1 MYPWDGKNVYFIGFM
16 ATGKSRVG
24 REFARLL
31 GRPFIDS
38 DALIEESVG
47 MSISDIFTM
56 EGESA
61 FRQLEIKAVEEI
73 SEKKNQVVALGG
85 GAVINEINWQ
95 KISGSGLTI
104 CLTASAD
111 LLYDRISRKS
121 HRPLMA
127 NSSPAELLTKIKSL
141 LAQREP
147 YYTRADYCF
156 KSSSA
161 LSPGKL
167 AAKIYE
173 QLLDEV

>member
-24 REFARLL
+24 QEFARLL

-38 DALIEESVG
+38 DDLIEERAG
-47 MSISDIFTM
+47 MSISDIFSR
-56 EGESA
+56 EGEPA
-61 FRQLEIKAVEEI
+61 FRQLEIKIVREI
-73 SEKKNQVVALGG
+73 SKKKNQVVALGG
-85 GAVINEINWQ
+85 GAVIDEKNWQ
-95 KISGSGLTI
+95 KISDSGLTI
-104 CLTASAD
+104 CLTAPAD
-111 LLYDRISRKS
+111 LLYDRISRKT

-127 NSSPAELLTKIKSL
+127 SSSSAELLAKIKNL
-141 LAQREP
+141 FAQREP

-161 LSPGKL
+161 LSPRKL

>member
-24 REFARLL
+24 QEFARLL
-31 GRPFIDS
+31 GRSFIDS
-38 DALIEESVG
+38 DDLIEKRAG
-47 MSISDIFTM
+47 MSISDIFSG
-56 EGESA
+56 EGEYA
-61 FRQLEIKAVEEI
+61 FRQLEIKIVREI

-85 GAVINEINWQ
+85 GAIIDEENWS
-95 KISGSGLTI
+95 KIADSGLTI

-127 NSSPAELLTKIKSL
+127 SSSAEELLAKINSL
-141 LAQREP
+141 LSKREP
-147 YYTRADYCF
+147 YYARADYCF
-156 KSSSA
+156 ASSSA
-161 LSPGKL
+161 LSPKKL
-167 AAKIYE
+167 AVKIYE

>member
-24 REFARLL
+24 QEFARLL
-31 GRPFIDS
+31 GRPFVDS
-38 DALIEESVG
+38 DALIEESAG
-47 MSISDIFTM
+47 MSISDIFATK
-56 EGESA
+56 GEPA
-61 FRQLEIKAVEEI
+61 FRQLEIKAVGEI

-85 GAVINEINWQ
+85 GAVIDEKNWQ
-95 KISGSGLTI
+95 KISDSGLII

-127 NSSPAELLTKIKSL
+127 NSSPEELLAKIKSL
-141 LAQREP
+141 LAQREAH
-147 YYTRADYCF
+147 YVKAQYCF

-161 LSPGKL
+161 LSPKQL
-167 AAKIYE
+167 ALKIYE
-173 QLLDEV
+173 KLLDDV